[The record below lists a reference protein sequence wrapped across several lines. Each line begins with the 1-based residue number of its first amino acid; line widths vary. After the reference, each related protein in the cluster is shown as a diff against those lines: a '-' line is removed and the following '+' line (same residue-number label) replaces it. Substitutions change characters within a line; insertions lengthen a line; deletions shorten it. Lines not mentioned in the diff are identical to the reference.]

1 MTGWRRNRKE
11 KQEEGRGIDTGRSG
25 ASRSP
30 HSHGVKDVQGRQA
43 GEWPRPHGDGSWRG
57 RRTCTS
63 AWNWLKTLDLLI
75 PVLDQL
81 TPLWKHAV
89 SAIGDSFRKKRPRQ
103 NRFKAKPISYI
114 SAGQCLSLAW
124 ECLNFWSTLV
134 FSVTKLYP
142 GILLGKSLLLKLKL
156 NKRVHYPDYN
166 SSLQKSR
173 GKRLHVWKN
182 CSGSQYVSGL
192 NLYLFCKG
200 KILILYCKNS

>member
-1 MTGWRRNRKE
+1 MVSKTCKGDRLGK
-11 KQEEGRGIDTGRSG
+11 
-25 ASRSP
+25 
-30 HSHGVKDVQGRQA
+30 
-43 GEWPRPHGDGSWRG
+43 WPKPHGNGSWRG

-63 AWNWLKTLDLLI
+63 GVEPAEDLDLQI

-81 TPLWKHAV
+81 TPLWKHTV

-134 FSVTKLYP
+134 FSITKLYP
-142 GILLGKSLLLKLKL
+142 GILLGKSLLLKMKL

-166 SSLQKSR
+166 SSLQKSG
-173 GKRLHVWKN
+173 GKRLHIWKN
-182 CSGSQYVSGL
+182 CSGSRCVSGL

-200 KILILYCKNS
+200 KILILYCKKS